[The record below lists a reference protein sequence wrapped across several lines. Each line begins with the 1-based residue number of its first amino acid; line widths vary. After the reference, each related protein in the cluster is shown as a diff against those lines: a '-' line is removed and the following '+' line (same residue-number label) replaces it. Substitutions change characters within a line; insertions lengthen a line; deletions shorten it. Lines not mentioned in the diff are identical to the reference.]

1 MVTARRP
8 PLPDLILDATERLIG
23 RYGYGKM
30 TMDDIAAEAGVA
42 RRSIYVHFAGKA
54 EVALASIDR
63 VVADLLRAMQA
74 IAAAEAPAEDRLRD
88 LLVTR
93 VMFRFDRVAAYR
105 DGLETLFAELRPA
118 YLARRAGYFAAEA
131 RVLAG
136 VLAEGRRRG
145 RLAVADPAAT
155 AHDLLLATNAL
166 IPYSLS
172 PAELGD
178 RAQVDR
184 QAHRLAELLLAGVVR
199 RNKGELHAPS
209 RRRPRRS
216 GPARRR
222 RLGSEA
228 GVRPAVPPR
237 RP

>member
-1 MVTARRP
+1 MHP
-8 PLPDLILDATERLIG
+8 PLPDRILDATERLIG

-30 TMDDIAAEAGVA
+30 TMDDIAAEADVS

-63 VVADLLRAMQA
+63 VVADLLRALDA
-74 IAAAEAPAEDRLRD
+74 IAGRPGPAPERLRD

-93 VMFRFDRVAAYR
+93 VLFRLDRVSAYR

-136 VLAEGRRRG
+136 VIRQGQRHGAFGPG
-145 RLAVADPAAT
+145 DPLSL
-155 AHDLLLATNAL
+155 AHDLLLATNSL

-178 RAQVDR
+178 RVQVER
-184 QAHRLAELLLAGVVR
+184 QARRLADLLLAGVVR
-199 RNKGELHAPS
+199 RAKGDLHAPKH
-209 RRRPRRS
+209 
-216 GPARRR
+216 PAVPAVRRR
-222 RLGSEA
+222 RLRAAA
-228 GVRPAVPPR
+228 GPRPAAPR